1 MRKKRYRVLGPQAQ
15 LIEAADGN
23 DANMP
28 SGSEFEAHPSNK
40 SVERLLSMSPPLL
53 LELPAEQEPEP
64 IIVVLD
70 EPEQPKPK
78 PKAKTRKRRSSND

>member
-1 MRKKRYRVLGPQAQ
+1 MRKKRYRVLGSQAQ
-15 LIEAADGN
+15 LIESADGN

-28 SGSEFEAHPSNK
+28 SGSEFCAHPSNR

-53 LELPAEQEPEP
+53 LELPPEEDL

-70 EPEQPKPK
+70 EPEDTPSPT
-78 PKAKTRKRRSSND
+78 PKAKSRKRRSSNG